1 MKKIFIS
8 VLFALMCVLAFT
20 CSAFAEGGEY
30 LFKLKSGAEVPVT
43 FLLCAE
49 PQKED
54 ILASE
59 LGIYKT
65 DDTELIEYYK
75 ELGILEF
82 CEENGTVELLDM
94 PDTADFSTATTEY
107 NSLATS
113 YGQLGVNAFWSLG
126 ITGKGVRIGVIDSG
140 ISPHNDIVENLE
152 VGYNYYESTNDTT
165 DGVGHGTM
173 VAGLIAAKGSS
184 YYGIAP
190 DAKVIPFRCYA
201 ADGTGTNNIA
211 SIATSITV
219 ASEEYNCD
227 IINLSVGTTTDSPTL
242 KLAVDTAVNNGV
254 IIVAASGNH
263 GETVSTT
270 DAYYYPASYEGV
282 ISVGNIQ
289 SNNELWKTSGEND
302 MVTVVAPGHLVRGLS
317 NASGNASYAYGTGTS
332 FSCPIVSGVVACM
345 LEINPALTQ
354 SEVMTLLQDTAKD
367 LGNIGYDN
375 SYGYGKVNCEKLVK
389 KLLNGVN
396 YRSGIIEYKNTY
408 NVALRNG
415 LADTYTSKL
424 FFTRYSGGKM
434 TGISGKDVSLA
445 SGESVVFSY
454 ATGDTVKL
462 FELDSSGLSKKRAT
476 LSAG

>member
-1 MKKIFIS
+1 MKKIALS
-8 VLFALMCVLAFT
+8 VLFALFCALICTFSV
-20 CSAFAEGGEY
+20 SADGGEY
-30 LFKLKSGAEVPVT
+30 LFKLKSGSQVPVS

-54 ILASE
+54 ILATE

-65 DDTELIEYYK
+65 DDLELVEYYK

-82 CEENGTVELLDM
+82 CEENGTVELCDM
-94 PDTADFSTATTEY
+94 PDTADFSYATSEY
-107 NSLATS
+107 NSLSTS

-126 ITGKGVRIGVIDSG
+126 ITGKGVRIGVVDSG

-201 ADGTGTNNIA
+201 ADGTGTNNIS
-211 SIATSITV
+211 SIATSITA
-219 ASEEYNCD
+219 ASEKYNCD
-227 IINLSVGTTTDSPTL
+227 IINLSLGTTTDSPTL

-289 SNNELWKTSGEND
+289 SNDELWKTSGEND

-317 NASGNASYAYGTGTS
+317 KASGNASYTYNIGTS
-332 FSCPIVSGVVACM
+332 FSSPIVAGVIACM
-345 LEINPALTQ
+345 LEINPELTP
-354 SEVMTLLQDTAKD
+354 LQIKTIIENTATD
-367 LGNIGYDN
+367 LGRVGYDN
-375 SYGYGKVNCEKLVK
+375 SYGYGKVNCEKIVQ
-389 KLLNGVN
+389 KLLWEVN
-396 YRSGIIEYKNTY
+396 YRSKLVEYRNTY

-415 LADTYTSKL
+415 TASPYTSKL
-424 FFTRYSGGKM
+424 FFARYSGGKM
-434 TGISGKDVSLA
+434 TGISEKNVSL
-445 SGESVVFSY
+445 SSCESIAFSFEK
-454 ATGDTVKL
+454 GDKVKL
-462 FELDSSGLSKKRAT
+462 FEIDGAGYSQKRPV
-476 LSAG
+476 LVAG